1 MARLV
6 LCPSCSNFVART
18 ERICPQCDAVLV
30 ADRNTTSFCVG
41 NIAGAVML
49 GMTLA
54 GCPADDDDD
63 TTNTSVEPDYGVP
76 ATESDTVSTTNGM
89 TSTSA
94 SGTNS
99 TTASETSTV
108 GEPEYGVPETES
120 FTSSDTDVSTGETGS
135 SSSGDEATSIE
146 PDYGVPTS
154 G

>member
-6 LCPSCSNFVART
+6 LCPSCSEFVLRT

-30 ADRNTTSFCVG
+30 TDRNTVL
-41 NIAGAVML
+41 NVAGAVML

-76 ATESDTVSTTNGM
+76 ATESDTVSTTDGM

-94 SGTNS
+94 SGTMS

-108 GEPEYGVPETES
+108 GEPEYGVPETET
-120 FTSSDTDVSTGETGS
+120 FTSGDTDVSTTGDTG
-135 SSSGDEATSIE
+135 SSGDEATSIE
-146 PDYGVPTS
+146 PD
-154 G
+154 

>member
-6 LCPSCSNFVART
+6 LCPSCSQFVART

-30 ADRNTTSFCVG
+30 ADRNTVM

-54 GCPADDDDD
+54 GCPADDYDE

-94 SGTNS
+94 SGTNAM
-99 TTASETSTV
+99 TASETSTV
-108 GEPEYGVPETES
+108 GEPEYGVPESES
-120 FTSSDTDVSTGETGS
+120 FTSGDTDVSTGETGS
-135 SSSGDEATSIE
+135 STSGDEATSIE

>member
-6 LCPSCSNFVART
+6 LCPSCAEFVART
-18 ERICPQCDAVLV
+18 ERICPQCNVVLSTDRSTV
-30 ADRNTTSFCVG
+30 ANA
-41 NIAGAVML
+41 AGAVLL
-49 GMTLA
+49 GLSLG

-63 TTNTSVEPDYGVP
+63 MTNTSVEPEYGVP

-89 TSTSA
+89 TMTSTSA
-94 SGTNS
+94 TGTMS

-120 FTSSDTDVSTGETGS
+120 FTGGDTEVSTGETTGTS
-135 SSSGDEATSIE
+135 TGDEQTSIE
-146 PDYGVPTS
+146 PDYGVPESS